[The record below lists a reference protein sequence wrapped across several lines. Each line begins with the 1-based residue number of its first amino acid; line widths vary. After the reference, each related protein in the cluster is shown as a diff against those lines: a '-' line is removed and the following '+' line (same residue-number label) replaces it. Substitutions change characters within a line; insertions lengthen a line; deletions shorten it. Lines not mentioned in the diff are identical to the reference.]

1 MKVCTKS
8 LIFCNVR
15 NWQCNDNNI
24 SQVRHFDQQS
34 LEHVCSSFLTMYK
47 RSYNLCFDVI
57 LNQNIWRMTSLN
69 CVKLNLKFK
78 VLFLTSIMKQFTSSF
93 FLWQI
98 LHTTQLIICY
108 RKHVLETTTSQSL
121 SDEVYPSYLSCTGN
135 EENLRDCRQRGSCS
149 TYYFRSSVVKLT
161 CNSGE
166 WFRCF
171 NLSNKAYVVTIS

>member
-1 MKVCTKS
+1 
-8 LIFCNVR
+8 
-15 NWQCNDNNI
+15 
-24 SQVRHFDQQS
+24 
-34 LEHVCSSFLTMYK
+34 MYK

-57 LNQNIWRMTSLN
+57 LNQNIWRMTSLK

-108 RKHVLETTTSQSL
+108 RKHVLETTTSQSQ

-149 TYYFRSSVVKLT
+149 TYYLRSSVVKLT

-171 NLSNKAYVVTIS
+171 NLSNKAYVVTISWKWKWRLLQYLVF